1 MAPILHTLPA
11 PRRTQ
16 STPCMPIRP
25 VPSTGSLFEALDRVF
40 TGGVLVEPLVG
51 GDVCRDRILLLKYV
65 VLLEPE
71 ENPIRW
77 VAAPRDV
84 SPTFT

>member
-1 MAPILHTLPA
+1 M
-11 PRRTQ
+11 
-16 STPCMPIRP
+16 SIRQ

-40 TGGVLVEPLVG
+40 TGGVLIEPLIG
-51 GDVCRDRILLLKYV
+51 ADMRGDGLLLVLIKCV

-71 ENPIRW
+71 ENPVRW

-84 SPTFT
+84 SPTLT